1 MTGDAEARPQTRPM
15 LTFRPMRSDEIFH
28 ALDLMSKEGWAY
40 SEADVRNFLSWEP
53 EGNIV
58 GEMDGTPVA
67 YLTTIYYGQFGWV
80 GNVVVR
86 EDLRGNGLG
95 RALLESAEAHLA
107 RKGALTTM
115 LNAYVHT
122 VEFYLHLG
130 YRDKARLWVCRGAMH
145 PRARPEGG
153 LDSCDNGLEV
163 SVLKDVSEVAEL
175 DSLVFGSDRKRILER
190 LIKLNPGLGRVLR
203 ENGKVVGYLLAK
215 RWAGG
220 LEMGPIICLRRL
232 RGQGLR
238 AMLDSI
244 ADGPSP
250 DNPGFLVV
258 LGKDNELATLLA
270 EYGLSP
276 GDLMIMMYRGKDPV
290 MKLDDVVAIGAL
302 EKG

>member
-1 MTGDAEARPQTRPM
+1 MTGDADTKPRTQPM
-15 LTFRPMRSDEIFH
+15 AMFRPIRADEIFH

-58 GEMDGTPVA
+58 GEMDGIPIA
-67 YLTTIYYGQFGWV
+67 YLTTISYGQFGWV

-86 EDLRGNGLG
+86 EDLRGTGLG
-95 RALLESAEAHLA
+95 RALVEAAEEYLTM
-107 RKGALTTM
+107 KGAATTV

-145 PRARPEGG
+145 PRVKPQGG
-153 LDSCDNGLEV
+153 PDEPAGALEV

-175 DSLVFGSDRKRILER
+175 DSLVFGGDRRRVLAR
-190 LIKLNPGLGRVLR
+190 MIKLNPGLGRVLR

-220 LEMGPIICLRRL
+220 LEMGPIICPQRL
-232 RGQGLR
+232 RAKGLR

-244 ADGPSP
+244 VDGPNP
-250 DNPGFLVV
+250 DNPGFMVV
-258 LGKDNELATLLA
+258 TGSGRELEGLLS

-276 GDLMIMMYRGKDPV
+276 GDMMVMMFRGKDPV
-290 MKLDDVVAIGAL
+290 MRLDDIVAIGAL

>member
-1 MTGDAEARPQTRPM
+1 MSGDADTKPRAQPM
-15 LTFRPMRSDEIFH
+15 ATFRPIRADEILH

-58 GEMDGTPVA
+58 GEMDGIPVA
-67 YLTTIYYGQFGWV
+67 YLTTISYGRFGWV

-86 EDLRGNGLG
+86 EDLRGTGLG
-95 RALLESAEAHLA
+95 RSLVEAAEEYLA
-107 RKGALTTM
+107 KKGAVTTM

-130 YRDKARLWVCRGAMH
+130 YRDKARLWVCRGALH
-145 PRARPEGG
+145 PRAKRPGG
-153 LDSCDNGLEV
+153 PEEPTGALEV

-175 DSLVFGSDRKRILER
+175 DSLMFGGDRRRVLVR
-190 LIKLNPGLGRVLR
+190 LINMNPGLGRVLK
-203 ENGKVVGYLLAK
+203 EDGKVVGYLLAK

-220 LEMGPIICLRRL
+220 LEMGPIICPRRL
-232 RGQGLR
+232 RCDGLR

-244 ADGPSP
+244 VDGPNP
-250 DNPGFLVV
+250 DNPGFMVV
-258 LGKDNELATLLA
+258 LGGDRDLEGLLA

-276 GDLMIMMYRGKDPV
+276 GDMMVMMFHGKDPV
-290 MKLDDVVAIGAL
+290 MRLDDLVAIGAL